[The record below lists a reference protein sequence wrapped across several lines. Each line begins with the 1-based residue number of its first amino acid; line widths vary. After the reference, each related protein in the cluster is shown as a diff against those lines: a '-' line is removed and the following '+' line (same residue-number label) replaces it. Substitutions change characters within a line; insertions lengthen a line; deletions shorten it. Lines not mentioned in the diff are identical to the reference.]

1 MKKVLKIVFSVLVL
15 SFALLYI
22 SPYNYV
28 IPGILKIYGTGH
40 KTAFLEDYEVFDNRT
55 VEAAELPQEW
65 PLHENYNTIEPT
77 ERLLKAH
84 EEYRSV
90 AYLIIKNDSVFH
102 EKYYNGYS
110 DTSKSN
116 SFSMAKSMV
125 TGMLGKAI
133 EEGKIESI
141 DQKVGDF
148 FEEFNEGYAADLTVG
163 DLASMASGLDW
174 VEEYYNPLNIT
185 TRSYF
190 TDDLESLLRNRKIT
204 GKPGQE
210 YLYLSGNTQ
219 LLGMLIR
226 QAVGANLSEYFSESF
241 WKPMGAKEDALW
253 QVDSKANGM
262 EKTFCCFA
270 TNAKDFARFG
280 KLYKDH
286 GKWNGE
292 QLIDSSYVAL
302 STRPRFE
309 KSPEYGY
316 GWWLSE
322 IEDKPLFAMRGHLGQ
337 YVIVIP
343 EDNLIVV
350 RLGHLTQKTNG
361 DAFPKVFHL
370 YVEEAYKML
379 ENAPQN

>member
-90 AYLIIKNDSVFH
+90 AYLIIKNDSIFH

-133 EEGKIESI
+133 EDGKIESI

-190 TDDLESLLRNRKIT
+190 TDDLESLLRNRRIT

-241 WKPMGAKEDALW
+241 WRPMGAKDDALW

-280 KLYKDH
+280 KLYKDY

>member
-1 MKKVLKIVFSVLVL
+1 MKKVLKIVFSLLVL

-90 AYLIIKNDSVFH
+90 AYLIIKNDSIFH

-133 EEGKIESI
+133 EDGKIESI

-190 TDDLESLLRNRKIT
+190 TDDLEGLLRNRKIT

-241 WKPMGAKEDALW
+241 WRPMGAKEDALW

-280 KLYKDH
+280 KLYKDY

-337 YVIVIP
+337 YIIVIP

>member
-1 MKKVLKIVFSVLVL
+1 MKKVFKIILSLLVL
-15 SFALLYI
+15 SFALLYVT
-22 SPYNYV
+22 NNTYV
-28 IPGILKIYGTGH
+28 IPGLLKIYGTGH
-40 KTAFLEDYEVFDNRT
+40 DTAFLEDYEVFDNRI
-55 VEAAELPQEW
+55 VEASQQPEEW
-65 PLHENYNTIEPT
+65 PIHEKYNLVEPT
-77 ERLLKAH
+77 DRLMKAH
-84 EEYRSV
+84 KEYKSV
-90 AYLIIKNDSVFH
+90 AYLIIKNDSIFH
-102 EKYYNGYS
+102 EQYYDGYS

-133 EEGKIESI
+133 EEGKIQSI

-148 FEEFNEGYAADLTVG
+148 FEEFKEGNGAMLTVG

-185 TRSYF
+185 TKSYF
-190 TDDLESLLRNRKIT
+190 TDDLQGLLRNRKIT
-204 GKPGQE
+204 GTPGQE

-219 LLGMLIR
+219 LLGMIISK
-226 QAVGANLSEYFSESF
+226 AVGENLSTYFSESF
-241 WKPMGAKEDALW
+241 WKPMGAKEDAFW
-253 QVDSKANGM
+253 QIDSKAKGM

-270 TNAKDFARFG
+270 TNAKDFARYG

-286 GKWNGE
+286 GKWNE
-292 QLIDSSYVAL
+292 KQLIDSSFVAL
-302 STRPRFE
+302 SVRPRFE

-322 IEDKPLFAMRGHLGQ
+322 IEGKSIFAMRGHLGQ

-343 EDNLIVV
+343 EDDLIVV
-350 RLGHLTQKTNG
+350 RLGHLTQKVDSG
-361 DAFPKVFHL
+361 AFPKVFNL

-379 ENAPQN
+379 ENATKS

>member
-90 AYLIIKNDSVFH
+90 AYLIIKNDSIFH

-141 DQKVGDF
+141 DQKVGAF

-219 LLGMLIR
+219 LLGMLIS
-226 QAVGANLSEYFSESF
+226 QAVGANLSDYFSESF

-280 KLYKDH
+280 KLYKDY

-322 IEDKPLFAMRGHLGQ
+322 IDDKPLFAMRGHLGQ

>member
-15 SFALLYI
+15 LFALLYI

-55 VEAAELPQEW
+55 VEAAKLPQEW
-65 PLHENYNTIEPT
+65 PLHENYNATEPT
-77 ERLLKAH
+77 ECLLKAH
-84 EEYRSV
+84 EEYKSV
-90 AYLIIKNDSVFH
+90 AYLIIKNDSIFH
-102 EKYYNGYS
+102 EEYYDGYS

-148 FEEFNEGYAADLTVG
+148 FEEFNEGYAAELTLG

-190 TDDLESLLRNRKIT
+190 TNDLQGLLRNRKIT

-219 LLGMLIR
+219 LLGMLIS
-226 QAVGANLSEYFSESF
+226 QAVGANLSDYFSESF
-241 WKPMGAKEDALW
+241 WKPMGAKEDAFW
-253 QVDSKANGM
+253 QIDSKAKGM

-270 TNAKDFARFG
+270 TNAKDFARYG

-286 GKWNGE
+286 GKWNE
-292 QLIDSSYVAL
+292 KQLIDSSFVAL
-302 STRPRFE
+302 SVRPRFE

-322 IEDKPLFAMRGHLGQ
+322 IEGKSIFAMRGHLGQ

-343 EDNLIVV
+343 EDDLIVV
-350 RLGHLTQKTNG
+350 RLGHLTQKVDSG
-361 DAFPKVFHL
+361 AFPKVFNL

-379 ENAPQN
+379 ENAGQN

>member
-1 MKKVLKIVFSVLVL
+1 
-15 SFALLYI
+15 
-22 SPYNYV
+22 
-28 IPGILKIYGTGH
+28 
-40 KTAFLEDYEVFDNRT
+40 
-55 VEAAELPQEW
+55 
-65 PLHENYNTIEPT
+65 
-77 ERLLKAH
+77 
-84 EEYRSV
+84 
-90 AYLIIKNDSVFH
+90 
-102 EKYYNGYS
+102 
-110 DTSKSN
+110 
-116 SFSMAKSMV
+116 MV

-219 LLGMLIR
+219 LLGMLIS

-322 IEDKPLFAMRGHLGQ
+322 IDDKPLFAMRGHLGQ

-370 YVEEAYKML
+370 YVEETYKML

>member
-1 MKKVLKIVFSVLVL
+1 MKKVLKIVFSLLVL

-90 AYLIIKNDSVFH
+90 AYLIIKNDSIFH

-190 TDDLESLLRNRKIT
+190 TDDLESLLRNRRIT

-241 WKPMGAKEDALW
+241 WRPMGAKDDALW

-280 KLYKDH
+280 KLYKDY

>member
-90 AYLIIKNDSVFH
+90 AYLIIKNDSIFH

-190 TDDLESLLRNRKIT
+190 TDDLESLLRNRRIT

-241 WKPMGAKEDALW
+241 WRPMGAKDDALW

-280 KLYKDH
+280 KLYKDY

>member
-15 SFALLYI
+15 LFALLYI
-22 SPYNYV
+22 SPYDYV
-28 IPGILKIYGTGH
+28 ITGLVKIYGTGH
-40 KTAFLEDYEVFDNRT
+40 KTAFLEDYEVFDNRI

-84 EEYRSV
+84 EEYKSV
-90 AYLIIKNDSVFH
+90 AYLIIKNDSIFH
-102 EKYYNGYS
+102 EEYYDGYS

-133 EEGKIESI
+133 KKGKIESI

-148 FEEFNEGYAADLTVG
+148 FEEFNEGYAALLTVG
-163 DLASMASGLDW
+163 DLVSMASGLDW

-190 TDDLESLLRNRKIT
+190 TNDLQGLLRNREIT

-219 LLGMLIR
+219 LLGMLIS
-226 QAVGANLSEYFSESF
+226 QAVGANLSDYFSESF

-286 GKWNGE
+286 GRWNGE

-322 IEDKPLFAMRGHLGQ
+322 IDGKPLFAMRGHLGQ

-350 RLGHLTQKTNG
+350 RLGHLTQKQMEKL
-361 DAFPKVFHL
+361 FQK
-370 YVEEAYKML
+370 YSICML
-379 ENAPQN
+379 KKPIKC

>member
-15 SFALLYI
+15 LFALLYI
-22 SPYNYV
+22 SPYDYV
-28 IPGILKIYGTGH
+28 ITGLVKIYGTGH
-40 KTAFLEDYEVFDNRT
+40 KTAFLEDYEVFDNRI

-84 EEYRSV
+84 EEYKSV
-90 AYLIIKNDSVFH
+90 AYLIIKNDSIFH
-102 EKYYNGYS
+102 EEYYDGYS

-148 FEEFNEGYAADLTVG
+148 FEEFNEGYAALLTVG
-163 DLASMASGLDW
+163 DLVSMASGLDW

-190 TDDLESLLRNRKIT
+190 TNDLQGLLRNREIT

-219 LLGMLIR
+219 LLGMLIS
-226 QAVGANLSEYFSESF
+226 QAVGANLSDYFSESF

-286 GKWNGE
+286 GRWNGE

-322 IEDKPLFAMRGHLGQ
+322 IDGKPLFAMRGHLGQ

-350 RLGHLTQKTNG
+350 RLGHLTQKQMEKL
-361 DAFPKVFHL
+361 FQK
-370 YVEEAYKML
+370 YSICML
-379 ENAPQN
+379 KKPIKC

>member
-1 MKKVLKIVFSVLVL
+1 
-15 SFALLYI
+15 
-22 SPYNYV
+22 
-28 IPGILKIYGTGH
+28 
-40 KTAFLEDYEVFDNRT
+40 VFDNRI

-84 EEYRSV
+84 EEYKSV
-90 AYLIIKNDSVFH
+90 AYLIIKNDSIFH
-102 EKYYNGYS
+102 EEYYDGYS

-148 FEEFNEGYAADLTVG
+148 FEEFNVGYAAELTVG

-190 TDDLESLLRNRKIT
+190 TNDLQGLLRNREIT

-219 LLGMLIR
+219 LLGMLIS
-226 QAVGANLSEYFSESF
+226 QAVGANLSDYFSESF
-241 WKPMGAKEDALW
+241 WKPMETKEDALW

-322 IEDKPLFAMRGHLGQ
+322 IDGKPLFAMRGHLGQ

-361 DAFPKVFHL
+361 EAFPKVFHL

-379 ENAPQN
+379 ENAGQN

>member
-1 MKKVLKIVFSVLVL
+1 MKKVLKIVFSLLVL

-90 AYLIIKNDSVFH
+90 AYLIIKNDSIFH

-133 EEGKIESI
+133 EDGKIESI

-190 TDDLESLLRNRKIT
+190 TDDLESLLRNRRIT

-241 WKPMGAKEDALW
+241 WRPMGAKEDALW

-280 KLYKDH
+280 KLYKDY

-337 YVIVIP
+337 YIIVIP

>member
-1 MKKVLKIVFSVLVL
+1 MKKVVKIILSILVV
-15 SFALLYI
+15 SFAFLYI
-22 SPYNYV
+22 TNNMYI
-28 IPGILKIYGTGH
+28 IPGLLKIYGTGH
-40 KTAFLEDYEVFDNRT
+40 DTAFLEDYEVFDNRT
-55 VEAAELPQEW
+55 VEAAEQPQEW
-65 PLHENYNTIEPT
+65 PIHEKYNSIEPT
-77 ERLLKAH
+77 DRLMKAH
-84 EEYRSV
+84 EEYKSV
-90 AYLIIKNDSVFH
+90 AYLIIKNDSIFH
-102 EKYYNGYS
+102 EQYYDGYS

-133 EEGKIESI
+133 EEGKIKSI

-148 FEEFNEGYAADLTVG
+148 FEEFKKGNGATLTVG

-185 TRSYF
+185 TKSYF
-190 TDDLESLLRNRKIT
+190 TDDLQSLIRNRKIT
-204 GKPGQE
+204 GTPGQE
-210 YLYLSGNTQ
+210 YIYLSGNTQ
-219 LLGMLIR
+219 LLGMIISK
-226 QAVGANLSEYFSESF
+226 AVGKNLSTYFSENF

-253 QVDSKANGM
+253 QIDSESKGM

-286 GKWNGE
+286 GKWNGK
-292 QLIDSSYVAL
+292 QLIDSNYVAL
-302 STRPRFE
+302 SVRPRFE

-316 GWWLSE
+316 GWWLSK
-322 IEDKPLFAMRGHLGQ
+322 IDGKSIFAMRGHLGQ

-350 RLGHLTQKTNG
+350 RLGHLTQKVDG
-361 DAFPKVFHL
+361 GAFPKVFHL

-379 ENAPQN
+379 ENAAKS